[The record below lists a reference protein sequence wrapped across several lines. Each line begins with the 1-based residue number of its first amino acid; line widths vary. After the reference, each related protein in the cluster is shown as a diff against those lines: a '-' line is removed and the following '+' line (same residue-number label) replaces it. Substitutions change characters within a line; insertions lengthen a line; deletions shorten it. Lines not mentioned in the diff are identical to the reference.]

1 MKNAGKIKLIVKSP
15 IITGLPS
22 NNRDDQVTV
31 LPEVIKET
39 LASFKMKIDEL
50 AKKNEE
56 LEMKL
61 RKQESQVVTNN
72 NNTLNQTN
80 NTLNQVNNTVIYNCF
95 DGYTID
101 IFTLMKEKY
110 GSEKAISFASQ
121 LLKGKTK
128 STKHNWMLDSDLG
141 IDMKSLSHVV
151 SYDSTEKDPCFRIT
165 GADQKVTKDRDGS
178 LVDKILSDMG
188 ANAGLQAHS
197 CMIRKASE
205 TYENGERDADG
216 NGNGDGMW
224 TVLSNGSI
232 YDNRKKET
240 IFDDLTKFR
249 KIPPSKPHL
258 LKIIPIKTS

>member
-1 MKNAGKIKLIVKSP
+1 
-15 IITGLPS
+15 
-22 NNRDDQVTV
+22 
-31 LPEVIKET
+31 
-39 LASFKMKIDEL
+39 MKIDEL

-61 RKQESQVVTNN
+61 KAQEKPTVV

-95 DGYTID
+95 DHHTID
-101 IFTLMKEKY
+101 IFKILLDKY
-110 GSEKAISFASQ
+110 GGNKAVSYASK

-128 STKHNWMLDSDLG
+128 ANKHSWMLDSDLG
-141 IDMKSLSHVV
+141 VDMKSLSHVV

-178 LVDKILSDMG
+178 LVDNILSNIG
-188 ANAGLQAHS
+188 VNAGLKAQNYVVH
-197 CMIRKASE
+197 KASQI
-205 TYENGERDADG
+205 YESGMDAEG

-224 TVLSNGSI
+224 DELSNGSI

-240 IFDDLTKFR
+240 IHDDIIKFK

-258 LKIIPIKTS
+258 LKIIPIKTYDK